1 MMFADIINIDTRYC
15 YSRIY
20 ASFKNFI
27 SQQCDHRCSNKK
39 LPNYIQKLPEK
50 NPRILLKKCQ
60 FSK

>member
-39 LPNYIQKLPEK
+39 LPNYIQKLP
-50 NPRILLKKCQ
+50 
-60 FSK
+60 